1 MEQKKNNLFGKL
13 LINSIKSKKNWFFLS
28 TVIIFLTTLLIPYIL
43 GADGEMFIFFGIFE
57 VFTLVFINCLVDNSF
72 LHNDSKL
79 AYYKSKPVTFRE
91 QISINIIVNLVF
103 AAFLLMLIVLSVI
116 FQNLDYRIIETFKF
130 LIPWLSAGIFLAS
143 LSSILAGN
151 TLVAGLMTIFNFALP
166 GIIFLILQFMFSIL
180 ENLVA
185 GFSASVLMDY
195 FVSSF
200 YKLEYIYFVVYS
212 DQPVDYIYFLLLGII
227 LVGITLLIFKMLKR
241 RKNENTGNF
250 IAFDGFKY
258 FVSVLACLIVPAFF
272 SITSIGRDIA
282 SEIIVS
288 LLMAALT
295 YYIIIA
301 VMEKSFRISRLSIKV
316 FVSSMAVFIALTGGT
331 IVFANQ
337 YKNTV
342 PSADEVKIAYIGNNS
357 WIYNEIDDYIE
368 TETGTYELNE
378 ENILE
383 IKEKFDVVL
392 FTEGKNIEKITRL
405 HKEILTEPNYNYG
418 DYYANEIMIVYYMKD
433 GSRIIR
439 DYNINNDNATSNNT
453 KDVIA
458 SELLN
463 SQEFK
468 INKYYYLFNE
478 ELLKSNDYT
487 ISVQLR
493 HDGREIETDE
503 LIDIDKIRPY
513 LIKDIEEGRYDI
525 EKSFMTLNNYRYE
538 PFMEYKEMGYFLEI
552 TIRDNNDST
561 NDNNSIRENYETIY
575 INEGFENTKEYLNL
589 K

>member
-552 TIRDNNDST
+552 TIRDNNDNT

>member
-1 MEQKKNNLFGKL
+1 MEQRKNNLFGKL
-13 LINSIKSKKNWFFLS
+13 MINSIKSKKNWVFLS

-91 QISINIIVNLVF
+91 QVSINVIVNLVF

-116 FQNLDYRIIETFKF
+116 FQNLDYRIIESFKF

-180 ENLVA
+180 ENLVS

-212 DQPVDYIYFLLLGII
+212 DKPVDYIYFLLLGII

-258 FVSVLACLIVPAFF
+258 FVSVLACLIIPAFF

-368 TETGTYELNE
+368 TETGTYEINE

-383 IKEKFDVVL
+383 IKERFDVVL

-405 HKEILTEPNYNYG
+405 HKEILADPNYNYG

-439 DYNINNDNATSNNT
+439 DYNINNDNATSNKM
-453 KDVIA
+453 KDAIA

-468 INKYYYLFNE
+468 VNKYYYLFNE
-478 ELLKSNDYT
+478 ELLENNDYT
-487 ISVQLR
+487 ITVQLR
-493 HDGREIETDE
+493 HDGREIDTGE

-513 LIKDIEEGRYDI
+513 LINDIKEDRYNI
-525 EKSFMTLNNYRYE
+525 EKSFMALSNHNYE

-552 TIRDNNDST
+552 TIRDNSDSIKE
-561 NDNNSIRENYETIY
+561 NSSIRENYQTIY

>member
-1 MEQKKNNLFGKL
+1 MEQRKNNLFGKL
-13 LINSIKSKKNWFFLS
+13 LINSIKSKKSWFFLS

-79 AYYKSKPVTFRE
+79 AYYKSKPATFRE

-103 AAFLLMLIVLSVI
+103 AAFLLMLIVLSVV
-116 FQNLDYRIIETFKF
+116 FQNLDYRIIESFKF

-166 GIIFLILQFMFSIL
+166 GIIYLILQFMFSIL

-212 DQPVDYIYFLLLGII
+212 DKPVDCIYFLLLGII

-258 FVSVLACLIVPAFF
+258 FVSVLACLIIPAFF

-295 YYIIIA
+295 YYLIIA
-301 VMEKSFRISRLSIKV
+301 AMEKSFRISRLSIKV
-316 FVSSMAVFIALTGGT
+316 FVSSMAVFIVLTGGT

-342 PSADEVKIAYIGNNS
+342 PDADEVKIAYIGNNG
-357 WIYNEIDDYIE
+357 WIYNEIDDHIE
-368 TETGTYELNE
+368 TDTGTYEINE
-378 ENILE
+378 ENISE
-383 IKEKFDVVL
+383 IKEKFNVVL
-392 FTEGKNIEKITRL
+392 FTEEGNIEKITRI
-405 HKEILTEPNYNYG
+405 HKEILTDPNYNYG
-418 DYYANEIMIVYYMKD
+418 DYYLNDIMIVYYMKD

-439 DYNINNDNATSNNT
+439 DYNINKDNGTGNKM

-458 SELLN
+458 TELLN

-468 INKYYYLFNE
+468 INKYYYLYDEKYVKN
-478 ELLKSNDYT
+478 NDYIIT
-487 ISVQLR
+487 VKLR
-493 HDGREIETDE
+493 NDGREIDSEE

-575 INEGFENTKEYLNL
+575 INEGFENTKEYLKL